1 VGNKIIKDVYTE
13 YYSGK
18 AGLSQK
24 PTAIELV
31 AGAAGGGDKL
41 TRYIISDKRSAIDL
55 LKSGPLLQA
64 ILERLDAGSTVIYA
78 LRLAGSALATAT
90 LAIPGASG
98 TAFTI
103 TGYYP
108 GAWWNAV
115 EISVTADGANRTVE
129 ILDPAT
135 DAVYS
140 FTGTANQALVDAIN
154 AGQSVVKA
162 TVGAGALVAAMAA
175 APLAGGN
182 DGLTLANGDYIAGIT
197 ASEDYTDVNWVHFVG
212 ADSLT
217 LWAAI
222 LTSCNTMVT
231 SNLGE
236 RFAFLDVPRMV
247 VADPER
253 PTAGETATYLATI
266 QALIATVAD
275 QNAVIPVGEARFL
288 DPDGVVYWNRI
299 TSAVAG
305 RYAALKVQESLLA
318 KSAPSV
324 SGLCPEWN
332 VGQQT
337 VLVTEHLIHM
347 RHEPGLGLIFG
358 SSDTRCPEGSA
369 YNRVEK
375 LRSVYAFGKAARVVA
390 LPHLGKPN
398 DSAGEGLLLM
408 EADIRQVGNLM
419 VQKGEIDSYDLQLT
433 STEEM
438 RSLGEAEV
446 RASVNSMKAFEIIL
460 EKVYLD

>member
-1 VGNKIIKDVYTE
+1 MGKIIKDVYTE
-13 YYSGK
+13 YFSGR

-24 PTAIELV
+24 PTAVELV

-41 TRYIISDKRSAIDL
+41 TRYIISDKRSALDL

-78 LRLAGSALATAT
+78 LRLAGSAMATAT
-90 LAIPGASG
+90 MTIPGATG

-103 TGYYP
+103 DGYYP

-115 EISVTADGANRTVE
+115 EISITADAGNRTVE
-129 ILDPAT
+129 IVDPET

-140 FTGTANQALVDAIN
+140 FTGTTNVALVAAIN
-154 AGQSVVKA
+154 AGQGIVKA
-162 TVGAGALVAAMAA
+162 TIGAGALVAAKVA

-182 DGLTLANGDYIAGIT
+182 DGLTLANGDVTAGIT

-236 RFAFLDVPRMV
+236 RFALLDVPRMT
-247 VADPER
+247 VADPLR
-253 PTAGETATYLATI
+253 PTAGETSTYLSTV

-275 QNAVIPVGEARFL
+275 QNAVIPVGEARYT
-288 DPDGVVYWNRI
+288 DMAGTVYWNRI
-299 TSAVAG
+299 TSTVSG
-305 RYAALKVQESLLA
+305 RIAALKVQESLLA
-318 KSAPSV
+318 KSAPNV
-324 SGLCPEWN
+324 SKLCPEWN

-337 VLVTEHLIHM
+337 LLVTEHLVHM
-347 RHEPGLGLIFG
+347 RNEPGLGLIFG
-358 SSDTRCPEGSA
+358 CSDTRCPEGSA
-369 YNRVEK
+369 YNRIEK
-375 LRSVYAFGKAARVVA
+375 VRATYAAGKACRLAA

-408 EADIRQVGNLM
+408 ETDMRQPLALM
-419 VQKGEIDSYDLQLT
+419 TQKGEIDSYELQLT
-433 STEEM
+433 STDEM
-438 RSLGEAEV
+438 RVLGEAEA
-446 RASVNSMKAFEIIL
+446 RISINSMKAFEIIL